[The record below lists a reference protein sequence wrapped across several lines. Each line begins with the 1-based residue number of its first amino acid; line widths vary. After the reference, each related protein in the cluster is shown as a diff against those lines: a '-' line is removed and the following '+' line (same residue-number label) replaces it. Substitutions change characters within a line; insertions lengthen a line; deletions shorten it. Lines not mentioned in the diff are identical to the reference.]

1 MWCAGR
7 GLTVR
12 PVSRRAVLGAGAGAA
27 LATLTGCAQQGPASP
42 GTGPQAGAPTSTAA
56 APATGAGPTPGA
68 VSPTAPTGLPRLIGD
83 GSTSDTG
90 VQPRQPTVSRLVPGQ
105 APPQFVI
112 CSWDGAGETA
122 SRLFSHFRGVAEELS
137 ASMTFFLTGL
147 YAVPAGRRSV
157 YQPPRHPVGA
167 SDIGFLPERSVHATI
182 DQVGRAWLEGHEI
195 GTHFNGH
202 FCGPGGVDLWSPE
215 EWDTEIEQAI
225 SFVKTWRTTTGF
237 TDLPPLPFD
246 YDAELIGGRTPCLQ
260 GQANL
265 LRAGGATT
273 WRYDSSGT
281 GRQVWPTRFPGGR
294 WNLPM
299 QAIPFPGH
307 DFEVISMDYN
317 MMYNQS
323 KTPDGDPAAR
333 GVWRGQA
340 RDAYLAGFRRA
351 YHGNRAPLVIGNHFE
366 RWNGGI
372 YMEAVEA
379 AIREMAAH
387 PDVRFVSFHQL
398 VDWLEAQ
405 DPSVL
410 RGLQSLD
417 VGRPPRGGWD

>member
-1 MWCAGR
+1 M
-7 GLTVR
+7 
-12 PVSRRAVLGAGAGAA
+12 
-27 LATLTGCAQQGPASP
+27 
-42 GTGPQAGAPTSTAA
+42 
-56 APATGAGPTPGA
+56 
-68 VSPTAPTGLPRLIGD
+68 SPTAPTGLPRLIGD

-112 CSWDGAGETA
+112 CSWDGAGETGL
-122 SRLFSHFRGVAEELS
+122 RLFSHFRGVAEELS

-147 YAVPAGRRSV
+147 YAVPAARRAV
-157 YQPPRHPVGA
+157 YRPPRHPVGA

-182 DQVGRAWLEGHEI
+182 DQVGGAWLEGHEI

-215 EWDTEIEQAI
+215 EWDTEIEQAV

-265 LRAGGATT
+265 LRAGRATT

-333 GVWRGQA
+333 AVWRGQA

-410 RGLQSLD
+410 RALQSLD